1 MAKAASPKGSI
12 VYEIIIVILSV
23 ALIATILFPKALWK
37 QEARNE
43 KLCRERM
50 EHILSAELL
59 YLMEHNDYNDTLK
72 TVVDFIKNDTTGAR
86 LLTYLKIDSALSLQ
100 TINNLR
106 NDDSV
111 SVTIDSLRAYCK
123 RAVIDT
129 VDQFIIDSLRTFPHL
144 ASIIDSV
151 TVASLDSLFTCPT
164 TRDTY
169 KVAVIDTSVIKIFQ
183 VFCPIDSLDSL
194 KVAQNFKLRKL
205 GALKIKNHGY
215 IDGGTKSWE

>member
-1 MAKAASPKGSI
+1 MAKASPKGSI
-12 VYEIIIVILSV
+12 IYKIIIVILSV
-23 ALIATILFPKALWK
+23 ALVATILFPRALWK
-37 QEARNE
+37 QEAENE
-43 KLCRERM
+43 KICHERM

-59 YLMEHNDYNDTLK
+59 YLMEYNSYNDTLK
-72 TVVDFIKNDTTGAR
+72 TVVDFIKNDTTGGR
-86 LLTYLKIDSALSLQ
+86 LMTYLKIDSVLSLQ
-100 TINNLR
+100 AINALR

-111 SVTIDSLRAYCK
+111 RVTIDSLRAYCT

-129 VDQFIIDSLRTFPHL
+129 VEQFIIDSLRTFPRL
-144 ASIIDSV
+144 AFVIDSI
-151 TVASLDSLFTCPT
+151 TTASLDSLFTCPT
-164 TRDTY
+164 THDSY

-194 KVAQNFKLRKL
+194 KVSQSFKLSKL